1 MILAKVEGTVVA
13 THKNEHLANNRLLV
27 IQPVDLEGNAIGNHM
42 IALDVVDAG
51 EGDLVLVMKEG
62 GSARMIFNDPQIPL
76 QSVVVAVVDDLDV
89 DLSILQTSWPEYSSG
104 EQRK

>member
-13 THKNEHLANNRLLV
+13 THKNKHLANNRLLV
-27 IQPVDLEGNAIGNHM
+27 VQPVDLNGNAVGNNI

-51 EGDLVLVMKEG
+51 AGDLVLIMKEG
-62 GSARMIFNDPQIPL
+62 GSARIIFNDPKIPL
-76 QSVVVAVVDDLDV
+76 QSVVVAVVDDIDV
-89 DLSILQTSWPEYSSG
+89 DLDLLQRRWPEYSSG